1 VIFELSIQDIYLDQK
16 SG

>member
-16 SG
+16 SE